1 MSDATTAAVQTN
13 TESTAQGGDQS
24 GAAGVMFSNTTEGKA
39 NADQPAGNTNTGD
52 SANGQASGD
61 TQTNDK
67 DAKPTAPEKYE
78 FKAPEGVQLDAQ
90 ALAEFEPIAR
100 ELNLT
105 QEQAQKLVEL
115 HTKQLQNAA
124 LAQTQVASQQ
134 LEAWVSDIKADK
146 EIGGANFDTSVR
158 HAQAAAKKFGSP
170 EFLAALDATGMGSHP
185 ELVRVFARIGKAM
198 AEDTFVQPGKEST
211 QLDPAKKLFPTMT

>member
-1 MSDATTAAVQTN
+1 MTDATANAVQTN
-13 TESTAQGGDQS
+13 TAPTAQGGDQA
-24 GAAGVMFSNTTEGKA
+24 GAAGVMFGSNEQGKA
-39 NADQPAGNTNTGD
+39 DAGQPAGSTNTSGD
-52 SANGQASGD
+52 NGQAAGN
-61 TQTNDK
+61 TQTDNK

-78 FKAPEGVQLDAQ
+78 FKAPDGVVLDQQ

-115 HTKQLQNAA
+115 HTKQLQSQAQS
-124 LAQTQVASQQ
+124 QTQVAAKQI
-134 LEAWVSDIKADK
+134 EAWVGEIKADK

-198 AEDTFVQPGKEST
+198 AEDTFVAPGKEST
-211 QLDPAKKLFPTMT
+211 TIDPAKKMFPTMS

>member
-1 MSDATTAAVQTN
+1 MADATTNAVQEN
-13 TESTAQGGDQS
+13 TANTAQGGDQA
-24 GAAGVMFSNTTEGKA
+24 GAASVMFGSNEQGKA
-39 NADQPAGNTNTGD
+39 DAGQPAGSTNTSGD
-52 SANGQASGD
+52 NGQAAGN
-61 TQTNDK
+61 TQTDNK

-78 FKAPEGVQLDAQ
+78 FKAPEGVVLDQQ

-115 HTKQLQNAA
+115 HTKQLQSQAQS
-124 LAQTQVASQQ
+124 QTQVAAKQI
-134 LEAWVSDIKADK
+134 EAWVGEIKADK

-198 AEDTFVQPGKEST
+198 AEDTFVAPGKEST
-211 QLDPAKKLFPTMT
+211 TIDPAKKMFPTMT